1 MTQILP
7 TNLYLTRY
15 CVKNSVICSKCDLLT
30 DSVSHSLWSC
40 KLLVPY
46 VEKFI
51 DFIKKDC
58 GVNENIGLVEY
69 IFGFKTNV
77 ALNHILL
84 QFKKEVFYNFDKN
97 VGVDTFCERVI
108 SKIRRN
114 MIKEKN
120 CVKSDQMYENY
131 IKKWDNFKS
140 IYDFRGPDLSII

>member
-1 MTQILP
+1 MDF
-7 TNLYLTRY
+7 
-15 CVKNSVICSKCDLLT
+15 VKK
-30 DSVSHSLWSC
+30 
-40 KLLVPY
+40 
-46 VEKFI
+46 E
-51 DFIKKDC
+51 C

-131 IKKWDNFKS
+131 TKKWDKFKS